1 MSTILELKNVNKRF
15 GKVVALENFNLE
27 LRAGEVLGLVGQNGS
42 GKSTLMKMLA
52 GIQGPDTGE
61 ILMHGKPVRIASAAM
76 ATSLGIGMVHQ
87 EQSLVPNLTV
97 AENIFIDKPNHATRG
112 GVYRWGSLFK
122 AARAQ
127 LDKIGVA
134 IRPDALV
141 EELSFAERQQV
152 ELAKVLAIEELVD
165 HPPIILFDEPTS
177 VLNPDEIKILFREIQ
192 RLRTRASIVFISHR
206 LDEILEISDRV
217 LVMTNGVKVADQPV
231 STINRDELY
240 TLMIGHER
248 ETKVRKPAQPI
259 DIGSQPVPRLS
270 IRKLSDGKKFKDL
283 DLDVAKGEIVGLVG
297 VQGSGAEE
305 LCRTLFGAEESASGE
320 ILLDNVRV
328 NAQGPRQA
336 VGNGMAYLPSNR
348 RLEGMLSGRTLV
360 QNMVITYGLEHGR
373 GGFLIDY
380 KAEAS
385 AATEWMTRLKV
396 KATSGKDPI
405 NRLSGGNQ
413 QKVVL
418 GKWLMSKK
426 LKLLLLDHPS
436 RGLDPGARD
445 DLFEAIKEQA
455 RQGLSIVFVA
465 DTSEEALELAD
476 RVIVLRDGQ
485 ITASYNLQQ
494 GVVPSQEDILR
505 AMI

>member
-15 GKVVALENFNLE
+15 GRVVALDNLNLE

-52 GIQGPDTGE
+52 GLQDPDSGE
-61 ILMHGKPVRIASAAM
+61 ILLRGEPVRIRSAAM

-97 AENIFIDKPNHATRG
+97 AENIFIDKPNEATRG
-112 GVYRWGSLFK
+112 GLYRWKTLFA
-122 AARAQ
+122 AAREQ
-127 LDKIGVA
+127 LEKIGVK

-177 VLNPDEIKILFREIQ
+177 VLNPDEIKILFREIE
-192 RLRTRASIVFISHR
+192 RLRSRASIVFISHR
-206 LDEILEISDRV
+206 LDEILEVSDRV
-217 LVMTNGVKVADQPV
+217 IVLTNGVKVADKMV
-231 STINRDELY
+231 SELNRDELY
-240 TLMIGHER
+240 TLMVGHER
-248 ETKVRKPAQPI
+248 EIKPRKADDTQRAPSSPRLKVRK
-259 DIGSQPVPRLS
+259 LN
-270 IRKLSDGKKFKDL
+270 DGNKFQNL
-283 DLDVAKGEIVGLVG
+283 NLDVAMGEIVGLVG

-305 LCRTLFGAEESASGE
+305 LCRTIFGAEESVTGE
-320 ILLDNVRV
+320 IVLDDVP
-328 NAQGPRQA
+328 ALSLSPRQA
-336 VGNGMAYLPSNR
+336 VGNGIAYLPSNR
-348 RLEGMLSGRTLV
+348 RLEGMLSGRTLT
-360 QNMVITYGLEHGR
+360 QNMVVTYGLEYGR
-373 GGFLIDY
+373 SRFFVNHR
-380 KAEAS
+380 EEES
-385 AATEWMTRLKV
+385 AASQWMSRLKV
-396 KATSGKDPI
+396 KATSGKDRI
-405 NRLSGGNQ
+405 ERLSGGNQ

-445 DLFEAIKEQA
+445 DLFDAIREQA
-455 RQGLSIVFVA
+455 RQGKSIIFVA

-476 RVIVLRDGQ
+476 RIMVLRDGE
-485 ITASYNLQQ
+485 ITASYDLRQ
-494 GVVPSQEDILR
+494 GVMPSQEEIVR
-505 AMI
+505 AMV

>member
-15 GKVVALENFNLE
+15 GKVVALDNFNLE

-52 GIQGPDTGE
+52 GLQGPDSGE
-61 ILMHGKPVRIASAAM
+61 ILLRGEPVRIRSAAM

-97 AENIFIDKPNHATRG
+97 AENIFIDKPNDATRG
-112 GVYRWGSLFK
+112 GIYRWGALFE

-127 LDKIGVA
+127 LDKIGVD

-217 LVMTNGVKVADQPV
+217 LVMTNGVKVADKQV
-231 STINRDELY
+231 DTIDRDELY
-240 TLMIGHER
+240 TLMVGHER
-248 ETKVRKPAQPI
+248 ETKEREHT
-259 DIGSQPVPRLS
+259 QPVQSSRPNPRLR
-270 IRKLSDGKKFKDL
+270 IRKLTDGNKFKNL

-305 LCRTLFGAEESASGE
+305 LCRTIFGAEDSVTGE
-320 ILLDNVRV
+320 ILLDDVP
-328 NAQGPRQA
+328 ALSQGPRQA
-336 VGNGMAYLPSNR
+336 VSNGIAYLPSNR
-348 RLEGMLSGRTLV
+348 RLEGMLAGRTLV
-360 QNMVITYGLEHGR
+360 QNMVITYGLEYGR
-373 GGFLIDY
+373 SRFLVDY
-380 KAEAS
+380 KAEEA
-385 AATEWMTRLKV
+385 AATQWMSRLKV
-396 KATSGKDPI
+396 KATSGKDRI

-485 ITASYNLQQ
+485 ITASYDLQQ
-494 GVVPSQEDILR
+494 GVIPSQEDILR

>member
-1 MSTILELKNVNKRF
+1 MNTILELKNVNKRF

-52 GIQGPDTGE
+52 GLQGPDSGE
-61 ILMHGKPVRIASAAM
+61 ILLHGKPVRITSAAM

-97 AENIFIDKPNHATRG
+97 AENIFIDKPNYATRG
-112 GVYRWGSLFK
+112 GVYRWRALFK

-127 LDKIGVA
+127 LDKIGVK
-134 IRPDALV
+134 IRPEALV
-141 EELSFAERQQV
+141 EELGFAERQQV

-177 VLNPDEIKILFREIQ
+177 VLNPDEIKILFREIH
-192 RLRTRASIVFISHR
+192 RLRSRASIVFISHR
-206 LDEILEISDRV
+206 LNEILEISDRV
-217 LVMTNGVKVADQPV
+217 LVMTNGVKVADKEV

-240 TLMIGHER
+240 TLMVGHER
-248 ETKVRKPAQPI
+248 EQTERKPVQRVGGAQP
-259 DIGSQPVPRLS
+259 GPRLR
-270 IRKLSDGKKFKDL
+270 IRKLTDGKKFRNL

-305 LCRTLFGAEESASGE
+305 LCRALFGAQESVSGE
-320 ILLDNVRV
+320 ILLDDVRV
-328 NAQGPRQA
+328 LPEGPRQA
-336 VGNGMAYLPSNR
+336 VSAGIAYLPSNR
-348 RLEGMLSGRTLV
+348 RLEGMLAGRTLV
-360 QNMVITYGLEHGR
+360 QNMVVTYGLEYGR
-373 GGFLIDY
+373 SGFLVNY
-380 KAEAS
+380 KAEES

-445 DLFEAIKEQA
+445 DLFEAIREQA

-485 ITASYNLQQ
+485 ITASYALRQ